1 MTSYESLLSKA
12 VEDAP
17 LAIIVVE
24 QRSDQLITT
33 MASSLVRGLSG
44 QDDVIAK
51 SPAEVF
57 PGAHFEGWLETLL
70 DMTPGSSETFPLR
83 IQGLAYGRRW
93 ELDDSLTVW
102 RVEVRRLD
110 RDHWVIFALDLTGQ
124 YRYSILLEEALE
136 GKSRAFEMI
145 GGVVHELRQPVA
157 SIRGFGEIALEQNDN
172 EELAEFLKIIIDQAT
187 ELDSLIDD
195 LLTVGLTASGRLQVE
210 SAGVSGAELT
220 EAIGKLVQTF
230 PDADVAIEG
239 SLTPSVVVAD
249 TRRLLQVVRGLLQN
263 AVKYGGP
270 EIRIHLH
277 EEDDQATI
285 DVRDSGPGL
294 DPADVD
300 RVFQPF
306 STGTAGASIASTGI
320 GLAIGRSLVSDMGG
334 ILEYVAA
341 DSGATFRIRL
351 LKSGGVSG
359 QKSVDFERERIELI
373 DELLAYQT
381 EAARHRVN
389 RLSFDQPPRKVLE
402 EIVQPVMYEV
412 GDRWQRGE
420 ISVAQEHHASSV
432 VHSWLMMLLARYQPS
447 RAETVICA
455 SAPGNEHET
464 GLVSLAL
471 VLAEA
476 GYRVVY
482 IGRGVPVDSL
492 VDTVEKTGAEALFL
506 SLSTAKDLNGL
517 REVGSALSERLKK
530 GLFLGYG
537 GRLFVEGF
545 VPAEDLPGTNLG
557 TRPEN
562 ALDALDSHHLA
573 A

>member
-1 MTSYESLLSKA
+1 
-12 VEDAP
+12 
-17 LAIIVVE
+17 
-24 QRSDQLITT
+24 
-33 MASSLVRGLSG
+33 MASKLARELSG
-44 QDDVIAK
+44 QDVVIAK

-57 PGAHFEGWLETLL
+57 PGAHFEGWTETMA
-70 DMTPGSSETFPLR
+70 DMAPGSSETLPLR

-93 ELDDSLTVW
+93 EMDDSLTVW
-102 RVEVRRLD
+102 RVEVVRLD
-110 RDHWVIFALDLTGQ
+110 ADHWVVFALDLTGQ
-124 YRYSILLEEALE
+124 YRYSVVLEEALD

-145 GGVVHELRQPVA
+145 GGVVHELRQPVS
-157 SIRGFGEIALEQNDN
+157 SIRGFGEIAVEQNDN
-172 EELAEFLKIIIDQAT
+172 EELAEFLKIIVDQAA
-187 ELDSLIDD
+187 ELDSLIED
-195 LLTVGLTASGRLQVE
+195 LLTVGLTNSGRLQVQ
-210 SAGVSGAELT
+210 SSGVSGTELT
-220 EAIGKLVQTF
+220 GAIGKLAQSF
-230 PDADVAIEG
+230 PDAGVLIEG
-239 SLTPSVVVAD
+239 SLSSSVVVAD
-249 TRRLLQVVRGLLQN
+249 TRRLLQVVRGLVQN

-277 EEDDQATI
+277 EEDDQAMI
-285 DVRDSGPGL
+285 DVRDNGAGL
-294 DPADVD
+294 DPDDVEK
-300 RVFQPF
+300 VFQPF

-334 ILEYVAA
+334 VLEYVAT
-341 DSGATFRIRL
+341 DSGATFRITL
-351 LKSGGVSG
+351 LKSGGSSG
-359 QKSVDFERERIELI
+359 HKPVDFERERVELI
-373 DELLAYQT
+373 DDLLAYRT
-381 EAARHRVN
+381 EDARHRVN
-389 RLSFDQPPRKVLE
+389 RLSFDQPPKLVLQ

-432 VHSWLMMLLARYQPS
+432 VHSWLMMLLARYEPT

-492 VDTVEKTGAEALFL
+492 VETVEKTGAEALFL
-506 SLSTAKDLNGL
+506 SLSTSRDLNGL
-517 REVGSALSERLKK
+517 REVGAALSEHLEK
-530 GLFLGYG
+530 GLFLGFG
-537 GRLFVEGF
+537 GRLFAEGF
-545 VPAEDLPGTNLG
+545 TPVDGLPGMCLG

-562 ALDALDSHHLA
+562 ALDALDVHHLA

>member
-1 MTSYESLLSKA
+1 
-12 VEDAP
+12 
-17 LAIIVVE
+17 
-24 QRSDQLITT
+24 
-33 MASSLVRGLSG
+33 MASSLARELSG
-44 QDDVIAK
+44 GNAVIAM
-51 SPAEVF
+51 SPGEVF
-57 PGAHFEGWLETLL
+57 PGAHFEEWSETLI
-70 DMTPGSSETFPLR
+70 DMALGSSETFPLQ
-83 IQGLAYGRRW
+83 IQGLAYGRKW

-110 RDHWVIFALDLTGQ
+110 ADHWVIFALDLTGQ

-145 GGVVHELRQPVA
+145 GGVVHELRQPVS
-157 SIRGFGEIALEQNDN
+157 SIQGFGAIALEQNDN
-172 EELAEFLKIIIDQAT
+172 EELTEFLTLIVDQAT
-187 ELDSLIDD
+187 ELDRLIED
-195 LLTVGLTASGRLQVE
+195 LLTVGLTSSGRLQVE
-210 SAGVSGAELT
+210 SSGVSGTELT
-220 EAIGKLVQTF
+220 LALAKLTQSF
-230 PDADVAIEG
+230 PDAGVTIKG
-239 SLTPSVVVAD
+239 SLSPSVVVAD

-270 EIRIHLH
+270 DIRVHLH
-277 EEDDQATI
+277 EQGDHAMI
-285 DVRDSGPGL
+285 DVTDTGPGL
-294 DPADVD
+294 DPGEVE

-334 ILEYVAA
+334 VLEYVATG
-341 DSGATFRIRL
+341 SGANFRVTL
-351 LKSGGVSG
+351 LKSGGSSG
-359 QKSVDFERERIELI
+359 HKPVDFERERVELI
-373 DELLAYQT
+373 DELLAYRT

-389 RLSFDQPPRKVLE
+389 RLSFDQPPKRVLE
-402 EIVQPVMYEV
+402 EIVQPVVYEV

-432 VHSWLMMLLARYQPS
+432 VHSWLMMLLARYQPN
-447 RAETVICA
+447 RDDTVICA

-492 VDTVEKTGAEALFL
+492 VETVEKTGAEALFL
-506 SLSTAKDLNGL
+506 SLSTARDLNGL
-517 REVGSALSERLKK
+517 REVGAALSRHVRK
-530 GLFLGYG
+530 GLLLVFG
-537 GRLFVEGF
+537 GRLFADGFDRVEG
-545 VPAEDLPGTNLG
+545 LPGTCLG
-557 TRPEN
+557 SRPEN
-562 ALDALDSHHLA
+562 ALAALDSHHLA